1 MSKKQNA
8 RDKQAAR
15 SGKVE
20 NDTNKMGETAPT
32 QKNEGRRTPES
43 RHDRLNHIGG
53 ENQSQTRRGGP
64 SSGMTPK
71 GGPLPKSGS
80 RP

>member
-1 MSKKQNA
+1 MTNKQQNP
-8 RDKQAAR
+8 RDKQVGR

-20 NDTNKMGETAPT
+20 NDSNKVGETEPT

-43 RHDRLNHIGG
+43 RHDRESHIGG
-53 ENQSQTRRGGP
+53 ENQTQSRKGEP
-64 SSGMTPK
+64 NSGVASK
-71 GGPLPKSGS
+71 GGN